1 MKKNMICDSYAD
13 DTFLDDLD
21 AKSLKESIKRTG
33 IIEDEQRHTF
43 ELRYEGAVD
52 DFQAYMGKT
61 CYNKGCVTVCMWW
74 GMLKN

>member
-1 MKKNMICDSYAD
+1 MFDKISGSILERGFDQSKLLIYFLMKKNMICDSYAD

-52 DFQAYMGKT
+52 DF
-61 CYNKGCVTVCMWW
+61 
-74 GMLKN
+74 